1 MSTLARAQNW
11 DIVKQKL
18 YCGAKL
24 EPDLG
29 RGWQWPWSQHA
40 AGVSSIEL
48 KFCNS
53 LVCVL
58 DLQCV
63 SGWWLA
69 GVAWYNAINARIR
82 SVSARARPIITLRAR
97 LSAHSTQPKKLCCWW
112 GAAWQ
117 WSHVTPARNG
127 WMESYRMSASTYKL
141 GVHMKNWVPLAPILY
156 FVACCDLLII
166 MVAVRTMAV
175 CLPPSRHP
183 PHHHPAQAGV
193 GGRHIPM
200 EQCPQCPVSWCY
212 NNRILATRA
221 HSAPTISILTIV
233 QHHCPA
239 THCTGGLKLVMLM

>member
-1 MSTLARAQNW
+1 MFLISSVC
-11 DIVKQKL
+11 D
-18 YCGAKL
+18 
-24 EPDLG
+24 
-29 RGWQWPWSQHA
+29 GWR
-40 AGVSSIEL
+40 
-48 KFCNS
+48 
-53 LVCVL
+53 
-58 DLQCV
+58 
-63 SGWWLA
+63 LA

-82 SVSARARPIITLRAR
+82 SVSARASPIITLRAR

-175 CLPPSRHP
+175 CLPPAATHLTITL
-183 PHHHPAQAGV
+183 AVAGV

-200 EQCPQCPVSWCY
+200 EQCRHSVQCPDVIITGYWPPGPSVHPQ
-212 NNRILATRA
+212 LAFLPLCNT
-221 HSAPTISILTIV
+221 TV
-233 QHHCPA
+233 HCPA

>member
-1 MSTLARAQNW
+1 METPGPGL
-11 DIVKQKL
+11 
-18 YCGAKL
+18 
-24 EPDLG
+24 
-29 RGWQWPWSQHA
+29 
-40 AGVSSIEL
+40 
-48 KFCNS
+48 S

-69 GVAWYNAINARIR
+69 GVAWYNAINAGIR
-82 SVSARARPIITLRAR
+82 SVSARASPIITLRAR

-175 CLPPSRHP
+175 CLPPAATHLTITL
-183 PHHHPAQAGV
+183 AVAGV

-200 EQCPQCPVSWCY
+200 EQCRHSVQCPDVIITGYWPPGPSVHPQ
-212 NNRILATRA
+212 LAFLPLCNTTVLLHTA
-221 HSAPTISILTIV
+221 
-233 QHHCPA
+233 QED
-239 THCTGGLKLVMLM
+239 